1 MLSLLPYTH
10 LRTLFHTA
18 LSGGAGARTKDKWG
32 IFKSIDDARPEPVPE
47 AEASLSRASW
57 PGHGN
62 CAGGHETLQDEIA
75 LLKGKLASARSLAAE
90 AERRLEESRKQA
102 AQLQQQRHALLQER
116 KAAQAEAAQMKIELR
131 EARQALSVSHRASKD
146 VMMDY
151 LRALREAEARVIPPA
166 PSSPLSPA
174 SPPAPPPT
182 SRAQQQT
189 DDGYEEDDNFDAIG
203 TRKVYHIRNYT
214 FEDMK
219 ISF

>member
-1 MLSLLPYTH
+1 MLLHLPYTH
-10 LRTLFHTA
+10 LRILFHTA

-32 IFKSIDDARPEPVPE
+32 IFKSIDDSRPEPVPE
-47 AEASLSRASW
+47 AEASW

-151 LRALREAEARVIPPA
+151 LRALRQAEARVIPPA

-174 SPPAPPPT
+174 FPPAPPPT

-189 DDGYEEDDNFDAIG
+189 GDGYEEDDNFDAIG
-203 TRKVYHIRNYT
+203 TRKVYHIRNHT

-219 ISF
+219 IPF

>member
-1 MLSLLPYTH
+1 MGYMPCNPFEMLLHLPYTH

-32 IFKSIDDARPEPVPE
+32 IFKSIDDVRPEPLPE
-47 AEASLSRASW
+47 AEASW
-57 PGHGN
+57 TGHGN

-90 AERRLEESRKQA
+90 AERKLEESRKQA
-102 AQLQQQRHALLQER
+102 AQLQQQRHSLLQER
-116 KAAQAEAAQMKIELR
+116 KAAQAEAAQMKLELR
-131 EARQALSVSHRASKD
+131 EARQALSISHRASKD

-166 PSSPLSPA
+166 PSSPLSAASPPA
-174 SPPAPPPT
+174 SPPT
-182 SRAQQQT
+182 FIAQQQT

-203 TRKVYHIRNYT
+203 TRKVYSTPH
-214 FEDMK
+214 
-219 ISF
+219 SQ

>member
-1 MLSLLPYTH
+1 MLLHLPYTH

-32 IFKSIDDARPEPVPE
+32 IFKSIDDVRPEPLPE
-47 AEASLSRASW
+47 AEASW
-57 PGHGN
+57 TGHGN

-102 AQLQQQRHALLQER
+102 AQLQQQRHSLLQER

-151 LRALREAEARVIPPA
+151 LRALREAEARVIQPA
-166 PSSPLSPA
+166 PSSPPSSA

-203 TRKVYHIRNYT
+203 TRKVYSPH
-214 FEDMK
+214 
-219 ISF
+219 SQ